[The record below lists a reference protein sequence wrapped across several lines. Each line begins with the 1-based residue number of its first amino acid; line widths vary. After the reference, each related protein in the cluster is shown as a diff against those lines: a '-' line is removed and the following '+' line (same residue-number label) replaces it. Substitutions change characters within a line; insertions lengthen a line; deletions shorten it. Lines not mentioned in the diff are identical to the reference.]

1 MRWLPF
7 SLVLGCSSA
16 GVDRVDTDLPG
27 TDSDGTDGTPPC
39 TYPAGATEPMAV
51 GSVLSPYS
59 WPEAIDRRT
68 DARGVLD
75 LAGVPCASDELIDW
89 SPFDVLLF
97 ISIPA
102 W

>member
-7 SLVLGCSSA
+7 SLLIGCASD
-16 GVDRVDTDLPG
+16 GVDLGARDTSDTG
-27 TDSDGTDGTPPC
+27 SDGTVGNSC
-39 TYPAGATEPMAV
+39 TYPTGAVEPMAV
-51 GSVLSPYS
+51 GQVLTPYS

-68 DARGVLD
+68 GARVVLD
-75 LAGVPCASDELIDW
+75 LANVPCAADEVIDW

-97 ISIPA
+97 ISLPA

>member
-7 SLVLGCSSA
+7 FMMIGCSSA
-16 GVDRVDTDLPG
+16 GVDLGARDTSDTG
-27 TDSDGTDGTPPC
+27 SDGTIGNGC
-39 TYPAGATEPMAV
+39 TYPAGAVEPMAV

-75 LAGVPCASDELIDW
+75 LAGVPCDSDELIDW